1 MTCRTVKIGLFLDY
15 SRPGC
20 PKRRP
25 VAFPTPCPSRP
36 RQCPKRSVAPTA
48 SGGMARPLALAALS
62 LLSLSSPARAA
73 WQLTAGNEVRAFS
86 SSARH
91 GFLTAQNNAAE
102 ALIQLDGNL
111 VRKQRGATAPP
122 LSEWL
127 GPGHSSAFGPHARDL
142 SRWDF
147 PLTPPCWLTV
157 HCTRGWWLVDGKGAG
172 SRHAAI

>member
-1 MTCRTVKIGLFLDY
+1 V
-15 SRPGC
+15 
-20 PKRRP
+20 PKALRG
-25 VAFPTPCPSRP
+25 THG
-36 RQCPKRSVAPTA
+36 
-48 SGGMARPLALAALS
+48 SGGMARPLALVALS

-172 SRHAAI
+172 GRHAAI

>member
-1 MTCRTVKIGLFLDY
+1 
-15 SRPGC
+15 
-20 PKRRP
+20 
-25 VAFPTPCPSRP
+25 
-36 RQCPKRSVAPTA
+36 
-48 SGGMARPLALAALS
+48 MARPLALAALS

-122 LSEWL
+122 LSEWGWL
-127 GPGHSSAFGPHARDL
+127 APGHSSAFAREKICQDQGQDWTFPHPAMLAHRAL
-142 SRWDF
+142 H
-147 PLTPPCWLTV
+147 V
-157 HCTRGWWLVDGKGAG
+157 GLVVGG
-172 SRHAAI
+172 